1 MNYSRILI
9 GGVAAGIV
17 LVVVNFLTGS
27 LVLRERYELLEQ
39 GGVLRPEPRLPFF
52 PLYVLGMFAVG
63 ALLVWLY
70 AAVRP
75 RPDAGPH
82 SAIGAGLTV
91 GLISG
96 VPGNFSQFCWSHVGG
111 YVSLWWALS
120 WVVGRLLATIAGAWV
135 YRE

>member
-9 GGVAAGIV
+9 GGVVSGIV

-27 LVLRERYELLEQ
+27 FILWERYETLQ
-39 GGVLRPEPRLPFF
+39 QNGVLRPEPRLPFL

-63 ALLVWLY
+63 ALLIWLY
-70 AAVRP
+70 AAARP
-75 RPDAGPH
+75 RLGAGPH
-82 SAIGAGLTV
+82 TAIKVGLVV

-96 VPGNFSQFCWSHVGG
+96 VPANFSQFCWTYVGG
-111 YVSLWWALS
+111 YVSMWWAIS
-120 WVVGRLLATIAGAWV
+120 WVVGCLLATVAGAWV